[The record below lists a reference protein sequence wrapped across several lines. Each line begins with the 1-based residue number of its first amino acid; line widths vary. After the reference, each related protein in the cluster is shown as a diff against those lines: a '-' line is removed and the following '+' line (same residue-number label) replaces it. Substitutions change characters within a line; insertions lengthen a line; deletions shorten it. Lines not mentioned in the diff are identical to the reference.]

1 MMNKRSSLIIEEV
14 LRDGRLSVEE
24 LATRLR
30 VSEVSLRRDLRTL
43 EAEGLLRRDH
53 GGALPVEPVSYA
65 VYSQDSS
72 FQEQLHR
79 NEEEKRHI
87 GIVAAN
93 LIGDDESVAFT
104 AGTTTT
110 QVARSMVGRHGMRIF
125 TNAVNIAMELGR
137 RPEITTVLTGGT
149 MRGSWFSLIGAPA
162 QEAAANTFVDTA
174 IFGASGIEPDTGV
187 TDSHLEE
194 AALNRALVMHARRR
208 IMVVDSSKFGV
219 RATHR
224 ICDIRDLH
232 LLVTSKK
239 ADPAALEPYRNA
251 GVEVVQA

>member
-1 MMNKRSSLIIEEV
+1 
-14 LRDGRLSVEE
+14 
-24 LATRLR
+24 
-30 VSEVSLRRDLRTL
+30 
-43 EAEGLLRRDH
+43 
-53 GGALPVEPVSYA
+53 
-65 VYSQDSS
+65 
-72 FQEQLHR
+72 
-79 NEEEKRHI
+79 
-87 GIVAAN
+87 
-93 LIGDDESVAFT
+93 
-104 AGTTTT
+104 
-110 QVARSMVGRHGMRIF
+110 
-125 TNAVNIAMELGR
+125 
-137 RPEITTVLTGGT
+137 
-149 MRGSWFSLIGAPA
+149 MRGSWFSLVGAPA

-208 IMVVDSSKFGV
+208 ILVVDSSKFGV

-224 ICDIRDLH
+224 ICDVRDLH